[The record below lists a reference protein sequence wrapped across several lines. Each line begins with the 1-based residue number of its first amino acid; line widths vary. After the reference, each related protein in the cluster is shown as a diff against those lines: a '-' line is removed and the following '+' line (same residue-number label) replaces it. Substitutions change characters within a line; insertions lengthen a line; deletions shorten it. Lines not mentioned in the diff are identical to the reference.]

1 LACDEAM
8 IDDAVTSDPIE
19 GVVAVAL
26 ALGVE
31 LDVDE
36 ARDWMAAVSRQATDP
51 LVVDVN
57 SGVYGHQVTMSDLD
71 PAEVGRYR
79 HVARIVGFEDRPPE
93 VRTALA
99 LSGSAAQNRVHRFPR
114 RLRLLREGSHPG
126 GEP

>member
-1 LACDEAM
+1 MAGDEAK
-8 IDDAVTSDPIE
+8 IDDAVTSDPIG
-19 GVVAVAL
+19 GVVAAAL

-71 PAEVGRYR
+71 PAAVGPAAIDLRM
-79 HVARIVGFEDRPPE
+79 
-93 VRTALA
+93 
-99 LSGSAAQNRVHRFPR
+99 SAKDPV
-114 RLRLLREGSHPG
+114 G
-126 GEP
+126 GEES